1 MLHFSV
7 AHIFNL
13 ISALS
18 IGKYIVRFARYI
30 LLNRK
35 SSSGTRG
42 NDLFVDREYKK
53 NYLNSEASESTANR
67 ILVWI
72 LVEGIAFHEWSI
84 LTLKQYRNVGNW
96 LEMAQLSLN
105 IKMFLRSALDVT
117 MLTVIVKI
125 MFRYSISQVKLS
137 K

>member
-67 ILVWI
+67 ILV
-72 LVEGIAFHEWSI
+72 
-84 LTLKQYRNVGNW
+84 
-96 LEMAQLSLN
+96 
-105 IKMFLRSALDVT
+105 
-117 MLTVIVKI
+117 
-125 MFRYSISQVKLS
+125 
-137 K
+137 